1 MTVDKNSNLPMHQ
14 QLYLILKEKIEK
26 GEYKEHS
33 QIPSESEIQSMYK
46 ISRVTVRR
54 AISDLER
61 DGFVKKRFCLCKK
74 HLCLDPCRWHSHFQR
89 LISTTEFH
97 PMCLIKFI

>member
-1 MTVDKNSNLPMHQ
+1 MHQ

-61 DGFVKKRFCLCKK
+61 DGFVKKRKGAGTYVLPQKN
-74 HLCLDPCRWHSHFQR
+74 
-89 LISTTEFH
+89 
-97 PMCLIKFI
+97 IKITLPFEVSAKM